1 MTSLAEQL
9 NAGTRGS
16 TPNFQ
21 LNGDSVAGLL
31 AAYHALR
38 QAVAEEAANEL
49 HRNLRTDELAAL
61 NERFDALM
69 NEHVAAAVEGQTAEL
84 RAAAEAQGKYMSFL
98 SHDLRGSLNGI
109 MLMLEVLRREFIA
122 RGEPS
127 DAVGD
132 ILLMRRSIT
141 DAVAMMERH
150 VQADRLRR
158 GRITP
163 RNVPMDLKPVV
174 DQVVSDLSAAAG
186 EKHRTLETVIP
197 EGAMAQGDADLVR
210 QALHNLVDNAIRHG
224 GGAVRVEAMREGD
237 EWTVLVSD
245 RGPGMENERL
255 RQWLDPVRRM
265 EMKERGVGLQIA
277 YHAAR
282 LMHGKLEG
290 QAAPGHGV
298 SLRLVLPAANS

>member
-1 MTSLAEQL
+1 
-9 NAGTRGS
+9 
-16 TPNFQ
+16 
-21 LNGDSVAGLL
+21 
-31 AAYHALR
+31 
-38 QAVAEEAANEL
+38 
-49 HRNLRTDELAAL
+49 
-61 NERFDALM
+61 
-69 NEHVAAAVEGQTAEL
+69 
-84 RAAAEAQGKYMSFL
+84 MSFL

-122 RGEPS
+122 KGESPE
-127 DAVGD
+127 AVGD

-174 DQVVSDLSAAAG
+174 DQVLSDLSAAAS
-186 EKHRTLETVIP
+186 EKHLTIETVIP
-197 EGAMAQGDADLVR
+197 EGAMAQGDTDLVR

-237 EWTVLVSD
+237 EWMILVSD

-298 SLRLVLPAANS
+298 TLRLVLPAAHS